1 MEQLFLARS
10 RHDGVDPTTD
20 TPGYRFRCEGEYWT
34 IEYDGSL
41 CRLRDTRGLRYLA
54 RLLAQPGTGIPAT
67 DLAAAGTRV
76 RTAEAARTNGD
87 TAAPAPDREHAR
99 IAVSRCIQSAMAR
112 IAGAHPTLA
121 RHLEVTIRR
130 GYVCSYC
137 PDPRVPIRWET

>member
-1 MEQLFLARS
+1 MV
-10 RHDGVDPTTD
+10 GT
-20 TPGYRFRCEGEYWT
+20 GCRFRCEGEYWT

-54 RLLAQPGTGIPAT
+54 RLLAEPGTSIPAV
-67 DLAAAGTRV
+67 DLATTVPRGLSREEPGRPDGQLA
-76 RTAEAARTNGD
+76 
-87 TAAPAPDREHAR
+87 APDREHAR
-99 IAVSRCIQSAMAR
+99 LAVSRCIQSALMR

-130 GYVCSYC
+130 GYVCTYC